1 MPGSN
6 GKMKAAVLS
15 GVSSKLPL
23 CCPILF
29 HSLINVDI
37 KVVLLDVVYVLV
49 YFVTLLSSKKDT
61 GPVESMVWEERTVFK
76 NYRKGKEKKGNIN
89 WSGLNTVNLV
99 SMQDENQMKGSC
111 FTQQMSSTQ
120 TAQKNPWACW

>member
-1 MPGSN
+1 MPGSR

-15 GVSSKLPL
+15 GVSFKLHL

-37 KVVLLDVVYVLV
+37 KVLLDVVCVLV
-49 YFVTLLSSKKDT
+49 YFVTVLSSKKDT

-76 NYRKGKEKKGNIN
+76 NYRKGKEKRKETSAG
-89 WSGLNTVNLV
+89 VV
-99 SMQDENQMKGSC
+99 
-111 FTQQMSSTQ
+111 
-120 TAQKNPWACW
+120 